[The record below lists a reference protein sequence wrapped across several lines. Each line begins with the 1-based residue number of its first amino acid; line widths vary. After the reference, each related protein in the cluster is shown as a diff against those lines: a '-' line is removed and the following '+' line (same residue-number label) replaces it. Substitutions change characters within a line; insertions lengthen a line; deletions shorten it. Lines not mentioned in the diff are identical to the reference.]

1 MSYSYTEASQVI
13 PCMLRLSFVCESCG
27 KQNASESFYPIRLS
41 ATVNGTGDSRMLK
54 ASKEL
59 RETGAAQLE
68 NRIRKLKDGKFG
80 ELNMDCTCK
89 FCAQKQSVARY
100 SHLLSFGL
108 WLGGLALFALLFG
121 MLLESTVILICAA
134 IGLLAGAILSYAAY
148 LYNQKAHR
156 RFLQSPLETHPY
168 AELVFPDQSVVAFRV
183 GDDPEARS

>member
-27 KQNASESFYPIRLS
+27 RQNASESSYPIRLS
-41 ATVNGTGDSRMLK
+41 ARVGGTGDDRRHK

-68 NRIRKLKDGKFG
+68 ERIQKLKDGKFG
-80 ELNMDCTCK
+80 ELHLDCACK
-89 FCAQKQSVARY
+89 FCAQKQSVAQY
-100 SHLLSFGL
+100 SRWYSFGL
-108 WLGGLALFALLFG
+108 RFCGLAAFGLLFG
-121 MLLESTVILICAA
+121 YLLESTVILICAA

-183 GDDPEARS
+183 GDDPKARS